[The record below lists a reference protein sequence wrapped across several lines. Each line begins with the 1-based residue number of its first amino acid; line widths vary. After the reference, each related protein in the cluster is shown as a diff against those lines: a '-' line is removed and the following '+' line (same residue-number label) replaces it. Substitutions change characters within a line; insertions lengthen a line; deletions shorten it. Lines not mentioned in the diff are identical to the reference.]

1 MLRSSHNASS
11 SALIW
16 LLALSHRRANVVN
29 VTTTIDYAAAGPL
42 TDLSDI
48 GAEAL
53 SGLPADP
60 VALCAVVP
68 GLVVHPLATD
78 GLGLASERFA
88 ESQLRSAGSIARRL
102 LELDRAPL
110 VVPRDPGSRVVGTC
124 RNFVVLSCALLRW
137 RGIPVRARCGFGM
150 YFQAGLGLD
159 HWITE
164 YWSDQQERW
173 VRVDTQHLEND
184 FVAAPADLRP
194 GEFLTG
200 GEAWGAVRAG
210 TADGQKF
217 GVVGTENFGP
227 AEIRGNAVRDLAAL
241 AKQEM
246 LPWDEW
252 GRMEESYRGET
263 GADYDAL
270 VDEIAAACAADD
282 PGAVASLYDREE
294 LRVPAGLLC

>member
-1 MLRSSHNASS
+1 MTA
-11 SALIW
+11 
-16 LLALSHRRANVVN
+16 V
-29 VTTTIDYAAAGPL
+29 TTIDYTTAGPL
-42 TDLSDI
+42 TDLRRA
-48 GAEAL
+48 GTQAL

-60 VALCAVVP
+60 VALCALVP

-78 GLGLASERFA
+78 GLGLARERFA
-88 ESQLRSAGSIARRL
+88 ESQLRSAASIIARL
-102 LELDRAPL
+102 LELDPAPL
-110 VVPRDPGSRVVGTC
+110 AVRREPAQRVVGTC

-164 YWSDQQERW
+164 YWSGQQERW

-200 GEAWGAVRAG
+200 GEAWSAVRAG
-210 TADGQKF
+210 TADGRKF
-217 GVVGTENFGP
+217 GVVGTENFGL
-227 AEIRGNAVRDLAAL
+227 AEVRGNAVRDLAAL
-241 AKQEM
+241 AKREM